1 MTLNS
6 DPPKLRFRP
15 MKPKTVAA
23 VVPPHSDR
31 SDATAARLAFSVDE
45 VAARLGVS
53 KNKIYAAINDNR
65 LIAKCWGRRTLIL
78 QPDLQLFLDSL
89 PDLQSLP
96 TKRAVKTPAK

>member
-15 MKPKTVAA
+15 MKPKTAAA

-45 VAARLGVS
+45 VAAGLGVS
-53 KNKIYAAINDNR
+53 KNKIYAAINEKR
-65 LIAKCWGRRTLIL
+65 LVAKGWGRRTLIRE
-78 QPDLQLFLDSL
+78 PDLQAFLDGL
-89 PDLQSLP
+89 PDLHSLP
-96 TKRAVKTPAK
+96 TKRIAKKSAK